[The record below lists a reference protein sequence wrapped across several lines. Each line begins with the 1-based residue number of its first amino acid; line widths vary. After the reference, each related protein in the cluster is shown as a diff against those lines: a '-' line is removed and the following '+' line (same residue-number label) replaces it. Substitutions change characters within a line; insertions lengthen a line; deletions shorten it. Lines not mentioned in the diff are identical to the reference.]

1 MIAVGG
7 TIASVETKEGLR
19 PEITSE
25 EILTYIPEVSKLCQI
40 DAIQLFNI
48 DSTNV
53 YASIGRHWFPVSRK
67 IMRLTMALS

>member
-1 MIAVGG
+1 MKKICMIAVGG

-40 DAIQLFNI
+40 DAIQLFNMP
-48 DSTNV
+48 
-53 YASIGRHWFPVSRK
+53 SIGRHWFPVSRK